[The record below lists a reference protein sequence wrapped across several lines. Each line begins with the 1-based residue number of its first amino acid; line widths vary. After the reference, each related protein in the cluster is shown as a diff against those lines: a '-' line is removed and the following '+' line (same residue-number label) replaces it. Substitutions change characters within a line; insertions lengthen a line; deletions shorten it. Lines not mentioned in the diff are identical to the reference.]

1 MICTRRAIAFPAPEV
16 QCRALTRTAPG
27 HGEGVSLPPPEAAG
41 LHGAVPSPRGQHRET
56 PSRTPSRRHSPA
68 EVRTRRLHRTSRSF
82 TRGSCSF
89 CMDRNLHFLRSK
101 LYFRSDSP
109 TTSCGAP
116 YTVSACIR
124 SEGSP
129 ALLAPFPHL
138 HEGSLRRSE
147 DPQPGRAPPTPR

>member
-56 PSRTPSRRHSPA
+56 PSGTPSRRHSPA
-68 EVRTRRLHRTSRSF
+68 EVRTRRLHRTSRPF
-82 TRGSCSF
+82 TRETCSF

-116 YTVSACIR
+116 YTVSPCIR

-138 HEGSLRRSE
+138 HEGSLGRSE
-147 DPQPGRAPPTPR
+147 DPQPGRAPPSPR